1 MDIEPYLTF
10 DGNCEEAL
18 EFYCKCLG
26 GKVTM
31 LMRYAGS
38 PMDTPELPAQTM
50 PPSPE
55 LAPPAAAVYQA
66 LEPQASQASQASPS
80 PDAPQATQGRATT
93 QASAGTTEA
102 PSGVANFSRESFRYA
117 RSGRRDPFVT
127 LMAYGELRP
136 LITELRVTSIA
147 FDPMGGS
154 VAVLRDLGTKEQYRV
169 RVGESLGRMRVA
181 SIAKK
186 AITFTIEEFGYSR
199 QETLALVDPKKES
212 SQ

>member
-1 MDIEPYLTF
+1 MKIASLMV
-10 DGNCEEAL
+10 AL
-18 EFYCKCLG
+18 SIAG
-26 GKVTM
+26 AGVASAQSMNVT
-31 LMRYAGS
+31 R
-38 PMDTPELPAQTM
+38 PK
-50 PPSPE
+50 
-55 LAPPAAAVYQA
+55 AAAQKA
-66 LEPQASQASQASPS
+66 AAATNEHTRRMTAPQDSTGNAAQASQSSPS

-93 QASAGTTEA
+93 QTSAGTTEA

-147 FDPMGGS
+147 FDPLGGS